1 MCMSTKTLQSL
12 PFELLNGIFGTSPVK
27 WYTTST
33 VQWQGTTAWTTS
45 LGRCLASGQ
54 TTHGA
59 QQHECFTEPIR
70 QWLGQTPVSSTY
82 QFLTASARSAAAVN
96 VVNDGAERAIKLATD
111 FVEVAPSD
119 EHFQNVLQVVEKDR
133 KDNPN
138 LRRTRHS
145 SDYRT
150 VFLCQW
156 LCQWQH

>member
-1 MCMSTKTLQSL
+1 MSTKTLQSL

-33 VQWQGTTAWTTS
+33 VLFSDKVPLPERQA
-45 LGRCLASGQ
+45 LADALLQTSGQ

-96 VVNDGAERAIKLATD
+96 VVNDGAERGIKLATD

-138 LRRTRHS
+138 LRRMRHS
-145 SDYRT
+145 SD
-150 VFLCQW
+150 
-156 LCQWQH
+156 